1 MKDFLWAI
9 SWSLFS
15 FTCNKEEERE
25 REREGG
31 RRGDTASLHRSPMGL
46 SAQNSVHKIS
56 FG

>member
-25 REREGG
+25 REREKEGG
-31 RRGDTASLHRSPMGL
+31 GGTQRHFTGPPWD
-46 SAQNSVHKIS
+46 
-56 FG
+56 